1 MGEFPQ
7 ASRKNDNRT
16 APRANTANGP
26 QGQVAVLA
34 VSAVAIAVD
43 LSQGVSQPS
52 KNLLFSG
59 QDPKTPTRNA
69 LSITSDVDIGI
80 IFGPTL
86 ASVSGGN
93 APVIANNGTL
103 TGNTYT
109 GAAGTCWLVKAANG
123 NTDAVRFIL
132 QPGQD
137 VFMGVVGS
145 GAGKVRFY
153 QSSPD
158 DA

>member
-1 MGEFPQ
+1 MADIPVG
-7 ASRKNDNRT
+7 SRKSDFRT
-16 APRANTANGP
+16 APRANVANGP

-43 LSQGVSQPS
+43 LSQGISQPA
-52 KNLLFSG
+52 KNLSFSG

-69 LSITSDVDIGI
+69 ISISSDVDIGV
-80 IFGPTL
+80 IFGPSL
-86 ASVSGGN
+86 AAVSGGN

-109 GAAGTCWLVKAANG
+109 GAAGTCWVVKAANG
-123 NTDAVRFIL
+123 NTDSVRFVL
-132 QPGQD
+132 QPGLD
-137 VFMGVVGS
+137 VFMGVVAT